1 MKKFQNR
8 EELLDEWKE
17 LVREKYPDLLTPKRT
32 MSLFNEAMTDITE
45 NLLPTQTFGLEVL
58 EAEEKL
64 IEKLIGLEI
73 NGIQITKEKALET
86 VKFIRRNDE
95 MFSQAEDSVKA
106 IAEFYEFQQLNYIK
120 NLTELVEFLS
130 K

>member
-1 MKKFQNR
+1 
-8 EELLDEWKE
+8 
-17 LVREKYPDLLTPKRT
+17 

-95 MFSQAEDSVKA
+95 MFSQAGNNSIEDSVKA

>member
-32 MSLFNEAMTDITE
+32 MSLFNESMTDIYE
-45 NLLPTQTFGLEVL
+45 NLLRTQRFGLEVL

-73 NGIQITKEKALET
+73 NGIQITKERALET
-86 VKFIRRNDE
+86 VKFIRRKDE
-95 MFSQAEDSVKA
+95 MVAQQIGDEP
-106 IAEFYEFQQLNYIK
+106 ETELYEYQQFYYIK